1 MPEKRRGRRAFLG
14 TVAAMGAGMAQ
25 FGAARAEAASRSC
38 TRTDGESESKS
49 ESSTLDTSS
58 HSASDTQTAN
68 ANATSLVGEEQPAT
82 SAVSSLDVS
91 VAEMNLTLDV
101 ASIESNTKGPTALIV
116 GGIHGDE
123 EAGYLAAQKMLDWE
137 PDTGRLVILP
147 KANPLAIEHKSRT
160 TDYGNLNRHFDAE
173 GPTSP
178 LAAAMWNVVEQ
189 TTPDVV
195 LSLHEARGVYDTS
208 SSVGQAVFRSPTS
221 EAREAAR
228 AGINRA
234 NKTIRRRSLMF
245 DIGHISPPDNPPS
258 GLLTERT
265 TYTSGIPSFIVETY
279 QDVSLDARIK
289 WQQKITR
296 GVLNHFN
303 LY

>member
-1 MPEKRRGRRAFLG
+1 
-14 TVAAMGAGMAQ
+14 MGAGMAQ

-38 TRTDGESESKS
+38 SRTAEENESTS

-58 HSASDTQTAN
+58 HSASDTQTAS
-68 ANATSLVGEEQPAT
+68 ANATSLVGDEQGAT

-101 ASIESNTKGPTALIV
+101 ASIESGNEGPTALIV
-116 GGIHGDE
+116 GGTHGDE
-123 EAGYLAAQKMLDWE
+123 EAGYRAATQMRDWE

-147 KANPLAIEHKSRT
+147 KANPLAIEHNSRT
-160 TDYGNLNRHFDAE
+160 TDYGNLNRHFDAG

-178 LAAAMWNVVEQ
+178 LAAAIWTVVEQ
-189 TTPDVV
+189 TNPDVV
-195 LSLHEARGVYDTS
+195 LSLHEASGVYDSS

-221 EAREAAR
+221 AARAAAR

-245 DIGHISPPDNPPS
+245 DIGHISSPDNSPS

-265 TYTSGIPSFIVETY
+265 TYTVGIPSFIVETY
-279 QDVSLDARIK
+279 QDVSLDTRVK

-296 GVLNHFN
+296 GVLDYFN